1 MPALAGATDL
11 AAAVIDAVPD
21 GLAADAVTD
30 TPAAAAIPDAAAA
43 PAGAQSGSEPKI
55 SPQTWLSAAE
65 PESPTVAP
73 TQDGPPP
80 TWAMELE
87 PPYVPVAPGP
97 PALAQRI
104 VPRPA
109 PSMWDPPET
118 QPNLR
123 AAVQD
128 IEPADFLLEPLS
140 LPVRASSHGATL
152 AQADAPAP
160 APPKRNTIMEIDTE
174 LFEAGASARMPPV
187 MPAMPAMPM
196 PVDPLAALNALSDE
210 EKIAIFT

>member
-1 MPALAGATDL
+1 
-11 AAAVIDAVPD
+11 
-21 GLAADAVTD
+21 
-30 TPAAAAIPDAAAA
+30 
-43 PAGAQSGSEPKI
+43 
-55 SPQTWLSAAE
+55 
-65 PESPTVAP
+65 
-73 TQDGPPP
+73 
-80 TWAMELE
+80 MELE

-140 LPVRASSHGATL
+140 LPVRASSHSATL

-174 LFEAGASARMPPV
+174 LFEAGASARLPAITVPARPGALPSV
-187 MPAMPAMPM
+187 MPAMPVMPM